1 MSVMDNKEN
10 KEKNERS
17 ASRNLVEIS
26 AIISIAICV
35 IIFFINYFFKF
46 EYIYVLG
53 LVFFLIGYQL
63 SVRIVVGNIVPRFKK
78 YINVDSKWFKSNKFE
93 ERMFKKFNVKKWK
106 NKAPVYEPEEFD
118 IKKNNKEQ
126 LIINMCNAEL
136 VHEFN
141 ILFGYVAIVLSL
153 FMGYV
158 WLFIIASFLAGLVDC
173 IFIMIQRYNR
183 PRAVKLLF
191 RVNEKK
197 KEYEVDIN

>member
-1 MSVMDNKEN
+1 MSAMEN

-17 ASRNLVEIS
+17 ASRNLVELS
-26 AIISIAICV
+26 ATISIVICV

-46 EYIYVLG
+46 E
-53 LVFFLIGYQL
+53 
-63 SVRIVVGNIVPRFKK
+63 
-78 YINVDSKWFKSNKFE
+78 
-93 ERMFKKFNVKKWK
+93 ERMFKKFNIKKWK

-141 ILFGYVAIVLSL
+141 ILFGYVSIVLSV

-158 WLFIIASFLAGLVDC
+158 WLFIIASLLAGLVDC
-173 IFIMIQRYNR
+173 VFIMIQRYNR
-183 PRAVKLLF
+183 PRAMKLLF

-197 KEYEVDIN
+197 MNYKVDIN